1 MTPATI
7 KRSSV
12 TTQPRFSVVIP
23 NINGAAT
30 IREALER
37 IFSNDY
43 QDLEVI
49 VVDDASTDSSPII
62 AEEFPVRL
70 IKHDRSRGAAAA
82 RNDGAK
88 AARGKIILFVDADV
102 IIPPETFRIIERNLA
117 NPAISGVI
125 GLLQP
130 VTRFEGFC
138 SQYKNFYMHYTYL
151 KLPERVYVFFTS
163 IAAIRKDIFNSC
175 GGFDT
180 AYHGASIEDMDF
192 GLRIT
197 EQGFQL
203 VLDKS
208 LQVEHLKKY
217 GPIDLLKT
225 GFLRA
230 SGVAKIML
238 RDRLR
243 RKRQSVYHTAPASFV
258 GGIILAVGVLFLLL
272 GGIFTGSIYFYLAVL
287 ICYIVIIALNSGFLI
302 GLARNTHPSF
312 FLSGSGVIFIDLL
325 GHGLGIIYGVTT
337 YLIKGGRY

>member
-1 MTPATI
+1 M
-7 KRSSV
+7 
-12 TTQPRFSVVIP
+12 QPRFSVVIP

-70 IKHDRSRGAAAA
+70 IKHDRSLGAAAA

-151 KLPERVYVFFTS
+151 KLPERVNVFFTS
-163 IAAIRKDIFNSC
+163 IAAIRKEIFNCC

-180 AYHGASIEDMDF
+180 AYRGASIEDMDL

-197 EQGFQL
+197 ERDFRL

-208 LQVEHLKKY
+208 LQVEHLKEY
-217 GPIDLLKT
+217 GPAKLLQT
-225 GFLRA
+225 GFRRA
-230 SGVAKIML
+230 SGLVGIML

-243 RKRQSVYHTAPASFV
+243 RKKPSTYHTAPPSFIA
-258 GGIILAVGVLFLLL
+258 GIILAGWVILLIL
-272 GGIFTGSIYFYLAVL
+272 VGIFTGSPYLYLVAL
-287 ICYIVIIALNSGFLI
+287 ICYIVIIILNAGLLA
-302 GLARNTHPSF
+302 GLARQTRPLF
-312 FLSGSGVIFIDLL
+312 FLLGCGFIFIDLT
-325 GHGLGIIYGVTT
+325 GHGLGIIYGIAS
-337 YLIKGGRY
+337 YLIKGNRH